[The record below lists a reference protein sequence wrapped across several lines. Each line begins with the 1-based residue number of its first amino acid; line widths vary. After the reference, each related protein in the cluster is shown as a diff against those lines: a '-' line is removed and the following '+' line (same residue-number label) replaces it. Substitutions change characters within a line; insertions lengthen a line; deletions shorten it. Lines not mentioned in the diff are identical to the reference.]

1 MKYFTIILILVVLA
15 LPAYSAT
22 WFAGTGNDG
31 YITDVNGIFSALS
44 NSPGL
49 QDISTNNFIY
59 ENQAGSGIQNSI
71 NDLSSFVQQGDIL
84 FWYYS
89 GHGSFTDDDN
99 LDEIAPGSA
108 ALDDYDETLGLLN
121 NYDRITDDTL
131 ALAFNNLSLTGATII
146 TLFDTCYAGGFIGGI
161 NDLNAVPGL
170 IFFGSS
176 TEVEDSY
183 AYTSEPY
190 SIFTQ
195 GLIFGLED
203 FNADLDKDGII
214 LAQEWFDFSYDY
226 TTGRVSNQHPVFSG
240 NENMVITSMHSV
252 PIPGPGCLFLTLCI
266 VLLQVR
272 QKIGTQK
279 PAHAGSKPHG
289 MF

>member
-1 MKYFTIILILVVLA
+1 MKYFTIILILIVFS

-31 YITDVNGIFSALS
+31 YITDVNGIFLALS

-59 ENQAGSGIQNSI
+59 GNQAGSGIQNSI
-71 NDLSSFVQQGDIL
+71 NNLSSFVQQGDIL

-89 GHGSFTDDDN
+89 GHGSFTEDIDQ
-99 LDEIAPGSA
+99 DEIVPSA
-108 ALDDYDETLGLLN
+108 LNNYDEALGLLN
-121 NYDRITDDTL
+121 NSDRITDDNL
-131 ALAFNNLSLTGATII
+131 ALAFNNLSLAGTTII
-146 TLFDTCYAGGFIGGI
+146 TLFDTCYAGGFIGGN
-161 NDLNAVPGL
+161 NDLNTVPGL

-183 AYTSEPY
+183 AYTNEPY

-195 GLIFGLED
+195 GLILGLED

-240 NENMVITSMHSV
+240 NGDMVISSMHSV
-252 PIPGPGCLFLTLCI
+252 PIPGSGWLFLTAYL
-266 VLLQVR
+266 VLLQAR
-272 QKIGTQK
+272 KSRG
-279 PAHAGSKPHG
+279 P
-289 MF
+289 